1 MLQYFPMC
9 LCVRI
14 NNVYMYIAKYEVYE
28 HTWCATC
35 ATLVFNAIVLHD
47 SVCARLT
54 IDVA

>member
-1 MLQYFPMC
+1 
-9 LCVRI
+9 
-14 NNVYMYIAKYEVYE
+14 MYIAKYEVYE